1 MSKGGLDSLALAVPA
16 KVCKD
21 EPGEE
26 EDEEEVEPEVP
37 VEVLV
42 EVPVEVPEVPV
53 EVGPDP
59 LPLKPEE
66 AGYHWVLQQMPEW
79 KRFNAISLIL
89 LILKSISVAVI
100 IDKEVQHDV
109 PVLLALSHVPE

>member
-1 MSKGGLDSLALAVPA
+1 MRKSRLDNLSLAVAA

-37 VEVLV
+37 VEVPV
-42 EVPVEVPEVPV
+42 ELPVEVPEVPV

-59 LPLKPEE
+59 LPLEPEE
-66 AGYHWVLQQMPEW
+66 ASYHWVLQQMPELES
-79 KRFNAISLIL
+79 FNTI
-89 LILKSISVAVI
+89 
-100 IDKEVQHDV
+100 
-109 PVLLALSHVPE
+109 